1 MKQLIYFTAPSW
13 CQPCKQL
20 APIMD
25 EVANEVPVRKVDI
38 DNEPT
43 LAQQYG
49 VRSVPTIVLVE
60 NGNEKER
67 LVGVQPKSS
76 YIQMYN
82 R

>member
-1 MKQLIYFTAPSW
+1 MKQLLYFTASW
-13 CQPCKQL
+13 CGPCRQL
-20 APIMD
+20 GPVMN
-25 EVANEVPVRKVDI
+25 EVANEAPVRKVDI

>member
-1 MKQLIYFTAPSW
+1 MKQLLYFTASW
-13 CQPCKQL
+13 CGPCRQL
-20 APIMD
+20 GPVMN
-25 EVANEVPVRKVDI
+25 EVTNEVPVRKVDI

>member
-1 MKQLIYFTAPSW
+1 MKQLMYFTAAW
-13 CQPCKQL
+13 CGPCRQL
-20 APIMD
+20 GPIMN
-25 EVANEVPVRKVDI
+25 EVANEVPVRKVDV
-38 DNEPT
+38 DNEPNI
-43 LAQQYG
+43 AQQYG

-76 YIQMYN
+76 YIQLYN

>member
-1 MKQLIYFTAPSW
+1 MKQLLYFTSSW

>member
-1 MKQLIYFTAPSW
+1 MYFTAAW
-13 CQPCKQL
+13 CGPCRQL
-20 APIMD
+20 GPIMN
-25 EVANEVPVRKVDI
+25 EVANEVPVRKVDV
-38 DNEPT
+38 DNEPNI
-43 LAQQYG
+43 AQQYG

-76 YIQMYN
+76 YIQLYN

>member
-1 MKQLIYFTAPSW
+1 MYFTAAW
-13 CQPCKQL
+13 CGPCRQL
-20 APIMD
+20 GPVMN

-49 VRSVPTIVLVE
+49 VRSVPTIMLVE

>member
-1 MKQLIYFTAPSW
+1 MKQLLYFTASW
-13 CQPCKQL
+13 CGPCRQL
-20 APIMD
+20 GPVMN

-76 YIQMYN
+76 YIQIYN

>member
-1 MKQLIYFTAPSW
+1 MKQLLYFTASW
-13 CQPCKQL
+13 CGPCRQL
-20 APIMD
+20 GPVMN

>member
-1 MKQLIYFTAPSW
+1 MYFTAPSW

-25 EVANEVPVRKVDI
+25 QVAREVPVRKVDV
-38 DNEPT
+38 DNEPNI
-43 LAQQYG
+43 AQQYG

-76 YIQMYN
+76 YIQLYN

>member
-1 MKQLIYFTAPSW
+1 MKQLLYFTASW
-13 CQPCKQL
+13 CGPCRQL
-20 APIMD
+20 GPVMN

-60 NGNEKER
+60 KGNEKER